1 MQLRKFMRNLIIKAR
16 QEDKKALEEIIEKFR
31 PLINNTAISFYIY
44 GHDSE
49 DIKQIAIL
57 SIINA
62 IKKFDITKEET
73 FVSYVNKCVRN
84 SMYKEIE
91 KATKLYY
98 RDKEIREI
106 SQFLEEKDII
116 SDELSLQDEFIK
128 KEEKLNLEK
137 AISLLEDTERKLLKE
152 LYVENKTLADYAKEN
167 NIEYHKVRYIKET
180 TIKKLKILLK

>member
-1 MQLRKFMRNLIIKAR
+1 MRNLIIKAR

-44 GHDSE
+44 GHDSD

-62 IKKFDITKEET
+62 INKFDITKEELFT
-73 FVSYVNKCVRN
+73 AYVKKCVKN

-91 KATKLYY
+91 KATKVYY
-98 RDKEIREI
+98 KDKESKEI
-106 SQFLEEKDII
+106 SQLLEEKDII
-116 SDELSLQDEFIK
+116 SDELSLQDKFIK
-128 KEEKLNLEK
+128 KEEKQNLEK

>member
-1 MQLRKFMRNLIIKAR
+1 MRNLIIKAK
-16 QEDKKALEEIIEKFR
+16 QEDKTALEEIIEKFR
-31 PLINNTAISFYIY
+31 PLINKTAISFYIY
-44 GHDSE
+44 GHDNE

-62 IKKFDITKEET
+62 IYKFDITKEESFT
-73 FVSYVNKCVRN
+73 AYVNKCVKN

-98 RDKEIREI
+98 RDKENREI

-116 SDELSLQDEFIK
+116 SDETSIQDEFIK

-137 AISLLEDTERKLLKE
+137 AISLLDDSERKLLKE
-152 LYVENKTLADYAKEN
+152 LYVENKALTDYAKEN
-167 NIEYHKVRYIKET
+167 NIEYHKARYIKET
-180 TIKKLKILLK
+180 TIKKLKNFYNF